1 MRTVWRAIS
10 SENNT
15 DGGRY
20 LGCVP
25 TNLTSIP
32 TVNRFRIPGALSIW
46 LEKPARIFHQMEQY
60 TGKGERKGIPRKALA
75 FFPKTFHQDEPLH
88 SNSTRNYRKFQSN
101 GKRHC
106 FPILTF
112 ELKYI
117 HDVLTTF
124 LIPAGNLYGAPF
136 CLIQTQS
143 MILSKWFRYWFQCK

>member
-25 TNLTSIP
+25 TNLTRIP

-46 LEKPARIFHQMEQY
+46 LEKQARILHQMEQY
-60 TGKGERKGIPRKALA
+60 TGKGEKKGIARKVLA
-75 FFPKTFHQDEPLH
+75 FFPKTFHQDVSLH

-106 FPILTF
+106 FPMLTF

-117 HDVLTTF
+117 HDVPTTF
-124 LIPAGNLYGAPF
+124 SYSSGKFVSGAILLDTNIIDDPFKMVQILI
-136 CLIQTQS
+136 S
-143 MILSKWFRYWFQCK
+143 M